1 MIELNKILNITN
13 MFIYYDN
20 KNRQLIT
27 PAIRNELLI
36 KIQAE
41 FEMTDYIKYVI
52 SAYMD
57 NEKTQYNEL
66 LKQYEDCKYTGEFI
80 KRERMKEELTKSIG
94 AYESLHKIYDDY
106 SKKLEKYYKWIYLL
120 KHEC

>member
-1 MIELNKILNITN
+1 MIELKNIINITN
-13 MFIYYDN
+13 MFIYYEN
-20 KNRQLIT
+20 KNRQLIS
-27 PAIRNELLI
+27 PEIRNELLV

-66 LKQYEDCKYTGEFI
+66 SKQYKDCQYTGEFI
-80 KRERMKEELTKSIG
+80 KRERMKESLIKSSG
-94 AYESLHKIYDDY
+94 AYEMLHKIYDDY
-106 SKKLEKYYKWIYLL
+106 SKKLEKYYKWMYLL
-120 KHEC
+120 KHDC